1 MIGFHDPT
9 KKKYTI
15 GFDLSYWDLFVKF
28 SEKHKKHGDK
38 FSIINKQ
45 IYPNIRITLYL
56 IQLLTPRTQA
66 LVLKLLF
73 QMLMMLDE
81 MNKIYLSRLGF
92 NYSSLHYNKYVLAI

>member
-1 MIGFHDPT
+1 MTPP
-9 KKKYTI
+9 KKKYTT

-56 IQLLTPRTQA
+56 IQLLTPRTIYTLPMNYEIHTTTQ
-66 LVLKLLF
+66 LFSKLF
-73 QMLMMLDE
+73 
-81 MNKIYLSRLGF
+81 
-92 NYSSLHYNKYVLAI
+92 